1 MTPAHPA
8 PAASTQGPSF
18 KTAILGF
25 FVSNVVLTTAMV
37 LLGSVAG

>member
-1 MTPAHPA
+1 MTPASRA
-8 PAASTQGPSF
+8 PAAIPQGPSF

-25 FVSNVVLTTAMV
+25 FISNVVLTTAMV

>member
-1 MTPAHPA
+1 MTPAHHA
-8 PAASTQGPSF
+8 PVPGTQGPSF

-25 FVSNVVLTTAMV
+25 FVSNIVLTTAMV

>member
-1 MTPAHPA
+1 MTPATPA
-8 PAASTQGPSF
+8 PAARSQGPSF

-25 FVSNVVLTTAMV
+25 FISNMVVTAAMV